1 MHRGMSPVK
10 PWSSMVVGSVVKYL
24 YYINTF
30 LIGIR
35 ILSDEVESNLHQ
47 NQEKKTE
54 KEKEKNIIKRGVFL
68 KLHNNLLNM
77 KPL

>member
-30 LIGIR
+30 FTGIR
-35 ILSDEVESNLHQ
+35 ILSDEDESNLHQ
-47 NQEKKTE
+47 NQEKKQKKKKKKKKKRTE
-54 KEKEKNIIKRGVFL
+54 LIKMYF
-68 KLHNNLLNM
+68 
-77 KPL
+77 